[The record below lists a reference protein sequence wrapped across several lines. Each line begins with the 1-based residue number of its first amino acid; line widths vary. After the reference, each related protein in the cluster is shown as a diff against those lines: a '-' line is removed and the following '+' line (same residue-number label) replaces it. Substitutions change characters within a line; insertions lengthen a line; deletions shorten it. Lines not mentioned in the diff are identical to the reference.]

1 MAGEDERFVVADV
14 PGLVEG
20 AHEGK
25 GLGHRF
31 LRHVSRCRALVLVVD
46 LSTPDPAADLATVR
60 EELRAYDPS
69 LATRPSLV
77 VGTKLDLA
85 PDVDV
90 QSTLGSGAIAVSAV
104 TGEGLDTLRERI
116 ASLAHEA
123 AAAAEERSAYVV
135 LRPARP
141 RFVVKKE
148 GERFRVIGRGVETLG
163 VRDRP
168 RGSREAR
175 SGSSGVWSR
184 RGSSASSPPRAPGAA
199 TRS

>member
-1 MAGEDERFVVADV
+1 

-46 LSTPDPAADLATVR
+46 LSAPDPAADLAIVR

-69 LATRPSLV
+69 LVSRPSLV
-77 VGTKLDLA
+77 VGTKLDLV

-90 QSTLGSGAIAVSAV
+90 QATLGSGTIAISAV
-104 TGEGLDTLRERI
+104 TGERLDALRQRI
-116 ASLAHEA
+116 ASLAYEA
-123 AAAAEERSAYVV
+123 AEVAEERSAFVV

-148 GERFRVIGRGVETLG
+148 GE
-163 VRDRP
+163 
-168 RGSREAR
+168 
-175 SGSSGVWSR
+175 
-184 RGSSASSPPRAPGAA
+184 
-199 TRS
+199 